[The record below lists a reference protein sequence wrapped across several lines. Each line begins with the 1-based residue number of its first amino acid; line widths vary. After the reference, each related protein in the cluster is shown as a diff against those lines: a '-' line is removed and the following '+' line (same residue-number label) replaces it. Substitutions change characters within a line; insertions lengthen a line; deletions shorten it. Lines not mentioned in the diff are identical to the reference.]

1 MRHRLGLKRKR
12 ALYEMSRLN
21 WDDAMMVTGLQKRTD
36 LNHHA
41 ARVLADHPREDGR
54 IPIEMFIG
62 QERIWI
68 KRDNLLGPIHNE
80 RALSNPRY
88 KDMPETDRDDVT
100 LFLRCNEH
108 STRIPG
114 LPGRVISLKDK
125 PAADPTVQDEEQ
137 IVKDFA
143 EKGITPYHIDPS
155 EFRNMQDRV
164 AARQRQAASDP
175 APFQEHI
182 YRAAVRGV
190 RRVMELNGTATH
202 LIDTLETGML
212 AVVKR
217 PGKEEKNI
225 RQLCEDY
232 RAFGMNDVLVGA
244 LIHAT
249 KTAKDEDEAE
259 LAVMDH
265 VVRQRMA

>member
-1 MRHRLGLKRKR
+1 
-12 ALYEMSRLN
+12 
-21 WDDAMMVTGLQKRTD
+21 MMVTGLQKRTD

-41 ARVLADHPREDGR
+41 ARVLADRPREDGR

-68 KRDNLLGPIHNE
+68 KRDNLLGPIHSE
-80 RALSNPRY
+80 RALSHPRY
-88 KDMPETDRDDVT
+88 KDMPDDDRDDVT
-100 LFLRCNEH
+100 LFLRCNEQ

-114 LPGRVISLKDK
+114 LPGRVISTAEK
-125 PAADPTVQDEEQ
+125 PAADPTVTNEEQ
-137 IVKDFA
+137 IVKNFA
-143 EKGITPYHIDPS
+143 EKGLTPYHLDPS
-155 EFRNMQDRV
+155 EFRDMQDRV

-175 APFQEHI
+175 APFRQNI

-190 RRVMELNGTATH
+190 LRVMELNDMEKD
-202 LIDTLETGML
+202 LIDTFETGML
-212 AVVKR
+212 AVVKT

-232 RAFGMNDVLVGA
+232 RAFGMNDVLIGA

-249 KTAKDEDEAE
+249 KTAKNEEEAE
-259 LAVMDH
+259 LAVLQH
-265 VVRQRMA
+265 VCRQPAA

>member
-1 MRHRLGLKRKR
+1 MFGSHVTPNYPGRGGGRPHGPRRLQRDVPIRAPKPKVCGVRHRLGLKRER
-12 ALYEMSRLN
+12 ALYEMSRLS

-155 EFRNMQDRV
+155 EFGNMQDRV

-175 APFQEHI
+175 
-182 YRAAVRGV
+182 
-190 RRVMELNGTATH
+190 
-202 LIDTLETGML
+202 
-212 AVVKR
+212 
-217 PGKEEKNI
+217 
-225 RQLCEDY
+225 
-232 RAFGMNDVLVGA
+232 
-244 LIHAT
+244 
-249 KTAKDEDEAE
+249 
-259 LAVMDH
+259 

>member
-1 MRHRLGLKRKR
+1 
-12 ALYEMSRLN
+12 
-21 WDDAMMVTGLQKRTD
+21 MMVTGLQKRTD

-62 QERIWI
+62 HESIWI
-68 KRDNLLGPIHNE
+68 KRANLLGPIHSE
-80 RALSNPRY
+80 RALSHPRY
-88 KDMPETDRDDVT
+88 KDMPDTDRDDVT
-100 LFLRCNEH
+100 LFLRVNENA
-108 STRIPG
+108 TRIPG
-114 LPGRVISLKDK
+114 LPGCVISIGEK
-125 PAADPTVQDEEQ
+125 PAADPAVTNEEQ

-155 EFRNMQDRV
+155 EFRDMQDRV
-164 AARQRQAASDP
+164 AARQRQAAIPSSDHENPWDFSDSEDERAP

-190 RRVMELNGTATH
+190 RRVMELNGTAKH

-212 AVVKR
+212 AVVKT

-232 RAFGMNDVLVGA
+232 RAFGMNDVLIGA

-249 KTAKDEDEAE
+249 KTAKNEEEAE

-265 VVRQRMA
+265 VFRQRMA

>member
-1 MRHRLGLKRKR
+1 
-12 ALYEMSRLN
+12 
-21 WDDAMMVTGLQKRTD
+21 MMVTGLQKRTD

-41 ARVLADHPREDGR
+41 ARVLADRPREDGR

-80 RALSNPRY
+80 RALSHPRY
-88 KDMPETDRDDVT
+88 KDMPDADRDDVT
-100 LFLRCNEH
+100 LFLRCNEQ

-114 LPGRVISLKDK
+114 LPGRVISLGEKH
-125 PAADPTVQDEEQ
+125 AADPAVTNEEQ

-143 EKGITPYHIDPS
+143 EKGLTPYHLDPS
-155 EFRNMQDRV
+155 EFWNMQDRV
-164 AARQRQAASDP
+164 AARQRQAASDL
-175 APFQEHI
+175 APFRQNI

-190 RRVMELNGTATH
+190 RRVMELDGTDKD
-202 LIDTLETGML
+202 LIDTLEMGML
-212 AVVKR
+212 AVVKT
-217 PGKEEKNI
+217 PGKEEEHI
-225 RQLCEDY
+225 RQLCEEY
-232 RAFGMNDVLVGA
+232 RAFGMNDVLIGA

-249 KTAKDEDEAE
+249 KTAKNEEEAD

-265 VVRQRMA
+265 VFRQRAA